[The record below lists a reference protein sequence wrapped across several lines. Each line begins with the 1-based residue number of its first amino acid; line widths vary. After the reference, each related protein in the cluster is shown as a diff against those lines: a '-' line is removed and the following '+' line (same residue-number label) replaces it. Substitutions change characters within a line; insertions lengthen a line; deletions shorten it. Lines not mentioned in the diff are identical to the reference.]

1 MGNGRWRLSLAKL
14 SALPRKPRGAMTD
27 NQIPPERWTEI
38 LAHNVRTGKLVPII
52 QWLFLRIDE
61 PEVRAKIDALPK
73 AHSAKVVAAIARVAH
88 EWETTGVVSEQAV
101 FEFSRNGWWLPEVFP
116 ILPPELR
123 KVAEVL
129 LSPHAQLRQ

>member
-1 MGNGRWRLSLAKL
+1 
-14 SALPRKPRGAMTD
+14 MTD
-27 NQIPPERWTEI
+27 TTIPPERWTEI
-38 LAHNVRTGKLVPII
+38 LAHNVRTGKLVPIV

-73 AHSAKVVAAIARVAH
+73 EHSEKVVAAIARVAE
-88 EWETTGVVSEQAV
+88 EWKANGVVSEEAV

-123 KVAEVL
+123 KVVEVL
-129 LSPHAQLRQ
+129 VPAFAQARQ